1 MLVAPQLAYDAADSS
16 AGKFWERDGLKRFMA
31 EAAEQLARS
40 YGDPRSAEIFANM
53 PVVIVAYSGGFETAA
68 WSLQVGGLGKRVTG
82 VVLLDALY
90 GHLDKFA
97 SWIAK
102 NRHAFFVSSY
112 TTHNKRRDDDLARCS
127 APRASRCNT
136 SSTAR

>member
-1 MLVAPQLAYDAADSS
+1 
-16 AGKFWERDGLKRFMA
+16 
-31 EAAEQLARS
+31 
-40 YGDPRSAEIFANM
+40 M

-68 WSLQVGGLGKRVTG
+68 WSLQVGGLGKRVIG

-112 TTHNKRRDDDLARCS
+112 TTHNKRRDDDLAEMLRAKGIPVQIRARRSVEAGHGRVPVDGS
-127 APRASRCNT
+127 ASGTAILSR
-136 SSTAR
+136 SPGPSTR